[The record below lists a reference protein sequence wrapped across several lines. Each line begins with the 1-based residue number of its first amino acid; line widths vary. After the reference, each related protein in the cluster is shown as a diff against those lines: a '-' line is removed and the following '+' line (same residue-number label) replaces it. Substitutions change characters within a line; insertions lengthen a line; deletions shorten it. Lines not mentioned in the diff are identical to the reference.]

1 MLYWQQDSKI
11 DDQES
16 TIERHNYNCL
26 MLHRLGLCSWRYF
39 SSVKAYNSAKNYY
52 KVLNL
57 TESASQKDIKRSF
70 RELAKKYHPDSTNGK
85 EETFKEVN

>member
-1 MLYWQQDSKI
+1 ML
-11 DDQES
+11 
-16 TIERHNYNCL
+16 N
-26 MLHRLGLCSWRYF
+26 RLALSSLRYF

-70 RELAKKYHPDSTNGK
+70 RELAKKYHPDSTKGK
-85 EETFKEVN
+85 